1 MSLFI
6 LDQFQKYNLQ
16 EKKKNNSFRE
26 KSFCKG
32 WFRIKVLVETFYK
45 CFYSNVSLA
54 LEYHIDC
61 EWSRT
66 LNRPVTNIQCLSVN
80 IKKQNI
86 LIW

>member
-1 MSLFI
+1 M

-26 KSFCKG
+26 KLFWKE

-45 CFYSNVSLA
+45 CFYLNVSLA
-54 LEYHIDC
+54 LEYHMDC
-61 EWSRT
+61 EWSCT
-66 LNRPVTNIQCLSVN
+66 LNRPVSNTQCLSFN
-80 IKKQNI
+80 INKLNI